1 MSIKSTFILSCLI
14 LSISSTQN
22 IAWAAYSSPSVA
34 KENDIEKVDVTTKMQ
49 VVMAENN
56 GSKLSLKDLDNVT
69 PNVTKADTLLRSLT
83 PEQLTTL
90 LITPESSPVM
100 SDTQDAL
107 LIDALSK
114 KLVFSLVEK
123 VSVFDT
129 REALKDI
136 SLSEA
141 VRNFDFTDSLVS
153 SLNGKELVFGAE
165 LLKEESLVAKLA
177 TKVQFGSQKDST
189 LAKLTEALKKF
200 NPDFYMIPD

>member
-165 LLKEESLVAKLA
+165 ALKEESLVAKLA